1 MFIKRVLG
9 TALVVAFLL
18 SGPASAH
25 DYKLGALQIGHPWSR
40 ATPPSARTAAGFM
53 TLSNKGATA
62 DRLVSVSSPSVERVE
77 IHEMKMDGAV
87 MRMRELER
95 GIDLPAGATVELK
108 PGGFHL
114 MMIDIK
120 APLMK
125 DQKVP
130 VTLVFEK
137 AGPIQIELLVHAL
150 GSSPGE
156 HKH

>member
-1 MFIKRVLG
+1 MFIKRVVCAA
-9 TALVVAFLL
+9 TAVALFLPGL
-18 SGPASAH
+18 ASAH
-25 DYKLGALQIGHPWSR
+25 DYKIGSLEIGHPWSR
-40 ATPPSARTAAGFM
+40 ATPPAARTAAGFM
-53 TLSNKGATA
+53 VLKNKGGAP
-62 DRLVSVSSPSVERVE
+62 DRLVSVSSPTVERVE
-77 IHEMKMDGAV
+77 IHEMRMDGAV

-114 MMIDIK
+114 MMFDLK
-120 APLMK
+120 APLVK

-137 AGPIQIELLVHAL
+137 AGPIQVELLVHAP
-150 GSSPGE
+150 GAGPGE